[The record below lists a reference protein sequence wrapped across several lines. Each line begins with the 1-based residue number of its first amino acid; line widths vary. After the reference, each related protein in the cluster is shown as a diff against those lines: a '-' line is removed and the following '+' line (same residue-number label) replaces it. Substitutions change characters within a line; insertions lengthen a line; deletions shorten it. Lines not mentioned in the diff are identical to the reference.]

1 MLEAARQLHER
12 NLGGIAT
19 LESRLSFRLAVLQR
33 MLDRQL
39 TRLLARHGM
48 SIADYRIM
56 LTVDAFGEIS
66 NADLVR
72 MVVVDKALVS
82 RRCKEMIGE
91 GLLVSAADPANARRR
106 LLSLTP
112 AGQARLAEVEPEV
125 AARNAALDGQLDA
138 AQRTALDAA
147 ITRLSNHA
155 AQALAGSSE

>member
-1 MLEAARQLHER
+1 MLHAARQLHQR
-12 NLGGIAT
+12 NLNGIAT

-39 TRLLARHGM
+39 ARLLASHGM

-56 LTVDAFGEIS
+56 LTIDAFGEIS

-82 RRCKEMIGE
+82 RRCKDMIGE
-91 GLLVSAADPANARRR
+91 GLVEAKADPANARRK
-106 LLSLTP
+106 LLGLTP

-125 AARNAALDGQLDA
+125 EARNAALDDQLDA
-138 AQRTALDAA
+138 TQRAALDAA
-147 ITRLSNHA
+147 ITRLSAHA
-155 AQALAGSSE
+155 AQSLAGSPE